1 MLPFLNLSS
10 DPEQEYFTDGVTDD
24 LATDPSRIAGALVIA
39 RSTAFTYKGKP
50 VDIKQ
55 LGRELGVRYVLE
67 GSARRASD
75 LVQVN
80 VQLIDA
86 EGAAHVW
93 ADRFGTDRTSLAQA
107 HRDIT
112 GRLAWALNLE
122 LARCRPSH

>member
-93 ADRFGTDRTSLAQA
+93 ADRFETDRTSLAQA

-112 GRLAWALNLE
+112 GRLV
-122 LARCRPSH
+122 RPRERRRRDERDR